1 MRPATKRFLS
11 VDGHCK
17 PNATEGEFLPP
28 SAVWCAVHLPPCRSH
43 RTPQEAS
50 GPAHSTNPITPTP
63 KPPSMRRRW
72 ADIAAMPAPTLL
84 YPTHPS
90 VRELKIST
98 LAICCAVR
106 STYVGELN
114 DAEATEV
121 GEAIVGGILVDNEG
135 DVLHLL
141 GAEPLHHGW
150 NGSRR

>member
-1 MRPATKRFLS
+1 
-11 VDGHCK
+11 
-17 PNATEGEFLPP
+17 
-28 SAVWCAVHLPPCRSH
+28 
-43 RTPQEAS
+43 
-50 GPAHSTNPITPTP
+50 
-63 KPPSMRRRW
+63 MRRRW

-121 GEAIVGGILVDNEG
+121 SEAIVGGILVDNEG

>member
-1 MRPATKRFLS
+1 
-11 VDGHCK
+11 
-17 PNATEGEFLPP
+17 
-28 SAVWCAVHLPPCRSH
+28 
-43 RTPQEAS
+43 
-50 GPAHSTNPITPTP
+50 
-63 KPPSMRRRW
+63 
-72 ADIAAMPAPTLL
+72 MPAPTLL

-135 DVLHLL
+135 DVLCISFNSFGEVL
-141 GAEPLHHGW
+141 GDFMVKCDLDWRVVEEVK
-150 NGSRR
+150 